1 MRNNKEGLVTISP
14 AVGQNG
20 DRYKLT
26 PLPTIQTL
34 IKKNRQRKKLTQVAL
49 AKSARLTTAEISR
62 IESGQTKKPSKKILR
77 KLSPHIGVPY
87 EDLLLI
93 SGYSGTMEE
102 HSYFTES
109 DIPIP
114 VNKIV
119 KDIYL
124 ADSDLLNELQDIDI
138 LSPTDIDL
146 LKKLITLM
154 KSLSNT
160 TEDKNSCTIILN
172 MFITTRNY
180 LLDQIKLIS
189 QLLSHSSLN
198 VE

>member
-1 MRNNKEGLVTISP
+1 MNAKEGLLTISP
-14 AVGQNG
+14 AVGYNG
-20 DRYKLT
+20 DKYVLT

-34 IKKNRQRKKLTQVAL
+34 IKENRQRKKLTQVAL
-49 AKSARLTTAEISR
+49 AKKSRLTTAEISR

-77 KLSPHIGVPY
+77 KLSPHIGISY
-87 EDLLLI
+87 EELLLV
-93 SGYSGTMEE
+93 SGYSGTIEE

-124 ADSDLLNELQDIDI
+124 ADSALLNELQDIHT

-146 LKKLITLM
+146 LKTLIALM

-160 TEDKNSCTIILN
+160 TKDNNSNSIIVN
-172 MFITTRNY
+172 MFITIKNY
-180 LLDQIKLIS
+180 LLEQINLIS
-189 QLLSHSSLN
+189 QLLSSSSLH